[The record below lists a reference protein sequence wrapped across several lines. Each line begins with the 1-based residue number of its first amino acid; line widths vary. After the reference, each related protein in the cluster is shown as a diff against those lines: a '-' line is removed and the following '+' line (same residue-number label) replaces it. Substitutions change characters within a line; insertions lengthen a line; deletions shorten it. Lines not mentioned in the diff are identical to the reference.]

1 MQFKSEA
8 HFTDKLDVHGQM
20 VLLARIGK
28 FGLLIARIKYIDPGA
43 EIKKDR
49 SRRGRRV

>member
-28 FGLLIARIKYIDPGA
+28 FGLLITVIMYIDPVT
-43 EIKKDR
+43 EIKENR